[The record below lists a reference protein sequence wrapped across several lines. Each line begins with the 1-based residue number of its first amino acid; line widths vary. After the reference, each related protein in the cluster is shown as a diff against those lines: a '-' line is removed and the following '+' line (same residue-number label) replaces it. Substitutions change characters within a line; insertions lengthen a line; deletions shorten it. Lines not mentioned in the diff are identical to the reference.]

1 MLSKI
6 SRKMENWNWLS
17 SLKRIELKHH
27 WNSMIQAIEM
37 WALRVSENMSILDT
51 WNPLLEVTLNF
62 FESFHITNMNFV
74 AILIK
79 DDA

>member
-1 MLSKI
+1 
-6 SRKMENWNWLS
+6 
-17 SLKRIELKHH
+17 
-27 WNSMIQAIEM
+27 MIQAIEM

-62 FESFHITNMNFV
+62 FESFHITNMNCV

>member
-1 MLSKI
+1 
-6 SRKMENWNWLS
+6 
-17 SLKRIELKHH
+17 
-27 WNSMIQAIEM
+27 MIQAIEM
-37 WALRVSENMSILDT
+37 WALTVSENMSILDT

-79 DDA
+79 DDAKNQHAFHLSRI

>member
-1 MLSKI
+1 
-6 SRKMENWNWLS
+6 
-17 SLKRIELKHH
+17 
-27 WNSMIQAIEM
+27 MIQAIEM
-37 WALRVSENMSILDT
+37 WALRVSENMSILDI

>member
-17 SLKRIELKHH
+17 SFKRIELKQH

>member
-1 MLSKI
+1 
-6 SRKMENWNWLS
+6 
-17 SLKRIELKHH
+17 
-27 WNSMIQAIEM
+27 MIQAIEM
-37 WALRVSENMSILDT
+37 WALRVYENMSILDT
-51 WNPLLEVTLNF
+51 WNPLLEVTLIF

>member
-1 MLSKI
+1 
-6 SRKMENWNWLS
+6 
-17 SLKRIELKHH
+17 
-27 WNSMIQAIEM
+27 MIQAIEM

-51 WNPLLEVTLNF
+51 WNPLLEVTLIF
-62 FESFHITNMNFV
+62 FKSFHITNMNFV